1 MKQLNTRRGPE
12 DDVEG
17 RRDGWLWALGALLSG
32 PNPPPGLQ
40 KLALIA
46 AATVVSVAALA
57 ATVLIVHPEVLT
69 AFASSA
75 AVR

>member
-1 MKQLNTRRGPE
+1 M
-12 DDVEG
+12 
-17 RRDGWLWALGALLSG
+17 LSG

-46 AATVVSVAALA
+46 AVTVVSVTALA
-57 ATVLIVHPEVLT
+57 TAILIVHPEVLT

-75 AVR
+75 ASR